1 MSATTPQ
8 DSPNPRDFLANWTAS
23 RGNLRNFLETQ
34 ALAPLD
40 EESQRTAGEAA
51 PPQLEEFGLEL
62 EDFASG
68 VDSVT
73 GSYDAAG
80 AQRITAQDPD
90 VPVDVGA
97 AAFFD
102 VDNTL
107 IQGSSLVEFAFGLA
121 RKRYFRLSEI
131 LPIAWKQLK
140 FRVSGSENAKDVA
153 AGRAQALEF
162 VKGRSVDE
170 LVDLCERSWTP
181 RSPAAPTPAPRSSRR
196 CTQPPASRYG
206 W

>member
-1 MSATTPQ
+1 MSATTP
-8 DSPNPRDFLANWTAS
+8 PGFPETPREFLANWTAS
-23 RGNLRNFLETQ
+23 RGNLRNFLENQ

-51 PPQLEEFGLEL
+51 AAAALEEFGLEL

-80 AQRITAQDPD
+80 SQRITAQDPD

-140 FRVSGSENAKDVA
+140 FRVSGSENAVRRRWSLSKA
-153 AGRAQALEF
+153 AASTSWSIYAR
-162 VKGRSVDE
+162 
-170 LVDLCERSWTP
+170 RSWTP
-181 RSPAAPTPAPRSSRR
+181 RSRAAHTLALPS
-196 CTQPPASRYG
+196 
-206 W
+206 